1 LEEKD
6 AKRERSLDEILDA
19 NSVRFREVKL
29 APGWSRQDSGPL
41 LFIDYATG
49 ETTALVRERGSLFGP
64 RSYWR
69 YDPATQQKHRLKTT
83 DADGLDGQVYM
94 PYPPLTDEPLTAKAF
109 IGRIFD
115 NRLGD
120 LMVILSVSIIGGLL
134 GLGVPLA
141 VGFIIDE
148 VIPNGDLPKL
158 LELGVILMAVG
169 ASIILFRY
177 ASQIATLRM
186 EGWAGGRLEAGII
199 DRVLR
204 LPIQLLTSFS
214 SGDLASRAM
223 VVRSIEQVFTGAMIN
238 SLLNGVFA
246 IFSAGLLFYYSVP
259 LALVGIG
266 FAIFVVA
273 INFALGYIS
282 MRYQR
287 YELDRSGKI
296 KGELFQTVL
305 GIEKIRLSAS
315 EVPRFHQ
322 WAGEYAKLTTNLVRS
337 RKIEMASGLTLQSAM
352 LAGLM
357 LIFGSVHF
365 FDLADNGMTTG
376 SIAAFLSAFSNA
388 MSGLLGIS
396 GILLSLM
403 GLKPVF
409 DHARPILEARPE
421 AANSGSAIE
430 VLTGRIDLEQL
441 YYSYPNTEQQVLN
454 GVTMSILPGQSVGI
468 VGSSGSGKSTL
479 VRLLLAFDEP
489 GQGSVLYNGR
499 ALAGLDKNG
508 VRKQIGV
515 VLQDGRLM
523 AGSLLDNIRGGNDQI
538 SEDDAWEAAKHVAL
552 DHDIRNMPMG
562 MHTLIGDKASL
573 SGGQIQRLMIARAL
587 VTKPRIIILDEATS
601 ALDNVT
607 QKVVSETLD
616 HLGITRISIA
626 HRISTIRNCD
636 VIHVMD
642 KGRVVES
649 GDYDTLIAQ
658 NGLFTELAARQSST

>member
-1 LEEKD
+1 
-6 AKRERSLDEILDA
+6 
-19 NSVRFREVKL
+19 
-29 APGWSRQDSGPL
+29 
-41 LFIDYATG
+41 
-49 ETTALVRERGSLFGP
+49 
-64 RSYWR
+64 
-69 YDPATQQKHRLKTT
+69 
-83 DADGLDGQVYM
+83 
-94 PYPPLTDEPLTAKAF
+94 
-109 IGRIFD
+109 
-115 NRLGD
+115 
-120 LMVILSVSIIGGLL
+120 
-134 GLGVPLA
+134 
-141 VGFIIDE
+141 
-148 VIPNGDLPKL
+148 
-158 LELGVILMAVG
+158 
-169 ASIILFRY
+169 
-177 ASQIATLRM
+177 
-186 EGWAGGRLEAGII
+186 
-199 DRVLR
+199 
-204 LPIQLLTSFS
+204 
-214 SGDLASRAM
+214 
-223 VVRSIEQVFTGAMIN
+223 
-238 SLLNGVFA
+238 
-246 IFSAGLLFYYSVP
+246 
-259 LALVGIG
+259 
-266 FAIFVVA
+266 
-273 INFALGYIS
+273 
-282 MRYQR
+282 
-287 YELDRSGKI
+287 
-296 KGELFQTVL
+296 
-305 GIEKIRLSAS
+305 
-315 EVPRFHQ
+315 
-322 WAGEYAKLTTNLVRS
+322 
-337 RKIEMASGLTLQSAM
+337 MASGLTLQSAM

-357 LIFGSVHF
+357 LIFGSIHY

-376 SIAAFLSAFSNA
+376 SIAAFLAAFSNA

-421 AANSGSAIE
+421 SANSGTAIE
-430 VLTGRIDLEQL
+430 VLTGRVDLEQL
-441 YYSYPNTEQQVLN
+441 YYSYPDTEQQVLN

-508 VRKQIGV
+508 VRRQIGV

-538 SEDDAWEAAKHVAL
+538 SEDGAWEAAKHVAL
-552 DHDIRNMPMG
+552 DQDIRNMPMG

-658 NGLFTELAARQSST
+658 NGLFTELAARQSSA